1 MSIITTLI
9 GRLKKVLQQ
18 AKQKQQLRQ
27 QQQQQQITADA
38 GKKNNFLLLPYKGE
52 KGEHIIKSMKRRI
65 SKLLPPEMQTQVV
78 YTVKKLSTC
87 FNAKDQSKFDHQHDV
102 VYYAHCP
109 NETYRENYIGESS
122 RFQAVVS
129 CLRKYHI

>member
-38 GKKNNFLLLPYKGE
+38 GRKNNFLLLPYKGE

-78 YTVKKLSTC
+78 YAVKKLVLVLMQKTKVNSTI
-87 FNAKDQSKFDHQHDV
+87 NMTWYTMHIALMRHIEKITLVRVVASKQ
-102 VYYAHCP
+102 
-109 NETYRENYIGESS
+109 
-122 RFQAVVS
+122 
-129 CLRKYHI
+129 